1 MPAGL
6 APDHVYVIGTYG
18 RAGDRRRAGGNKTG
32 GSVRGRLAG
41 LGTRVGAARGDFL
54 RAQQGRAQGAKDAG
68 GVGETGEIGSH
79 GRNGSR
85 AGGLARGVRAA
96 SCHRAA
102 WPRVGVVRDLSG
114 TAIPGAMQANCPSNG
129 SPIIASI
136 KTRRIPRF
144 QAMSYERLSFPIDHP
159 SCCLRLFWDRSRESP
174 CFHRAPAVAAYACH
188 FRLRPRSP
196 GLAITVHRE
205 WTVRRGAGRPAR
217 TRVGRRPP
225 RQ

>member
-6 APDHVYVIGTYG
+6 APDHAYVIGTYG
-18 RAGDRRRAGGNKTG
+18 RAGGRRRAGGNKTG
-32 GSVRGRLAG
+32 RARGRLAG

-68 GVGETGEIGSH
+68 GVGEAGEIGSH

-96 SCHRAA
+96 SCWLAA
-102 WPRVGVVRDLSG
+102 WARVGVVRYLSG

-136 KTRRIPRF
+136 KARRILRF
-144 QAMSYERLSFPIDHP
+144 QAMPYERLSFPIDHP
-159 SCCLRLFWDRSRESP
+159 SCCIRLFWDRSRESS
-174 CFHRAPAVAAYACH
+174 CFHRAPAVAAYACS

-196 GLAITVHRE
+196 GRALPLHLERP
-205 WTVRRGAGRPAR
+205 VRRGAGRPAR
-217 TRVGRRPP
+217 TRGGRRPP